1 MKFLENIAYAEFE
14 SCKYDMYLPDAENFS
29 TVIFFHGGG
38 LTSGNKFG
46 ERFSSIGKNFVQ
58 HGYAFVSVEY
68 RKYPNA
74 KYPEFLEDAAA
85 AVAHVKNNI
94 GAYGGNG
101 KLYVSGASAGAW
113 LSTMICLNKQYLAKH
128 GIDSED
134 INGWIIDSAQMT
146 AHFNVLKFE
155 LNEDEKAQR
164 INEFAPLYFVN
175 QQTKFSKMLLFFYD
189 KDMPT
194 RPEGNLLFIKT
205 VKNFNPSAD
214 ITYQFREGGH
224 CYASVKK
231 DEDGEFPF
239 VKETIK
245 WLNERGE

>member
-1 MKFLENIAYAEFE
+1 MKVIKDVKYSDFE
-14 SCKYDMYLPDAENFS
+14 SCLYDLYIPEKESFS
-29 TVIFFHGGG
+29 TVVFFHGGG
-38 LTSGNKFG
+38 LSSGDKG
-46 ERFSSIGKNFVQ
+46 TERFQNLAKNFVE
-58 HGYAFVSVEY
+58 HGFAFVSVEY

-74 KYPEFLEDAAA
+74 KFPEFLEDAAA
-85 AVAHVKNNI
+85 AVAHVKNSVCNM
-94 GAYGGNG
+94 GGNG
-101 KLYVSGASAGAW
+101 KIYVSGASAGAW
-113 LSTMICLNKQYLAKH
+113 LAVMICLDKHYLAKH
-128 GIDSED
+128 GIDSEE

-146 AHFNVLKFE
+146 AHFNVLKRE
-155 LNEDEKAQR
+155 LNEDERCQR

-175 QQTKFSKMLLFFYD
+175 EKTAFSKMLLFSYT

-194 RPEGNLLFIKT
+194 RPESNTLFCKT

-214 ITYQFREGGH
+214 ITYQFREGAH